1 MAIELNT
8 LYKRYCLSDDDV
20 KSLLLEQYGI
30 NDLNPSLVLTDEQA
44 NFIIN
49 SIYGEIENDVD
60 IHHNDF
66 SEDEY
71 DDEDVYDEFDD
82 EDFNWFDSDDDDDD
96 IPDCPPKSQLP
107 YTCGRLSCPY
117 CGQIGST
124 YIDGTAYCNKCKKW
138 YCYQ

>member
-1 MAIELNT
+1 M
-8 LYKRYCLSDDDV
+8 
-20 KSLLLEQYGI
+20 
-30 NDLNPSLVLTDEQA
+30 NPSLVLTDEQA

-107 YTCGRLSCPY
+107 NTCGRLSCPY

-124 YIDGTAYCNKCKKW
+124 YIDVTANCNK
-138 YCYQ
+138 

>member
-30 NDLNPSLVLTDEQA
+30 NDLNPSLD
-44 NFIIN
+44 
-49 SIYGEIENDVD
+49 
-60 IHHNDF
+60 HNDF